1 VGITKES
8 LPSPV
13 GDLYTGVVLACLCCL
28 DESGENLFLGE
39 KGVVDRDGIAV
50 GVRYI
55 ENVSESM
62 SWRGIWSQVW
72 SVCCRDCGW
81 VGSA

>member
-1 VGITKES
+1 MIGYERIRSQCAIKEKLVGITKES

-13 GDLYTGVVLACLCCL
+13 GDLYTGVVLACICCL

-39 KGVVDRDGIAV
+39 KGVVDRDGIVV

-55 ENVSESM
+55 
-62 SWRGIWSQVW
+62 
-72 SVCCRDCGW
+72 
-81 VGSA
+81 